1 MLTQL
6 NLALERLTGRRLSKW
21 QDPRERFFKRLHELH
36 LWTDDVTRLAS
47 LDDRF
52 AQFVCARMSEARAQ
66 FFQDLWVLFELGE
79 KRAGYFVEF
88 GASDG
93 ELLSNTWLLEQRH
106 GWTGILAEPNPVG
119 HPSLRTRRAVLD
131 TRCVYA
137 ASGAQLEFHAT
148 DNPVLSTLAQFSEA
162 DFHATTRQA
171 RRSITVETV
180 SLDDL
185 LDEHEAPPIIDYLSV
200 DTEGSEYDILAAYSF
215 RRRCRCISVEHNFTP
230 AREAI
235 DRLLRGKGYVQRFP
249 YASQADSWYV
259 HERDLAGT

>member
-1 MLTQL
+1 
-6 NLALERLTGRRLSKW
+6 
-21 QDPRERFFKRLHELH
+21 
-36 LWTDDVTRLAS
+36 
-47 LDDRF
+47 
-52 AQFVCARMSEARAQ
+52 
-66 FFQDLWVLFELGE
+66 
-79 KRAGYFVEF
+79 
-88 GASDG
+88 
-93 ELLSNTWLLEQRH
+93 
-106 GWTGILAEPNPVG
+106 
-119 HPSLRTRRAVLD
+119 
-131 TRCVYA
+131 VYA